1 MEEKKLIEELKHYY
15 EIDRN
20 NCNMTSED
28 WIEELAKCMA
38 NPDKYK
44 IQFFQELIEYKKL
57 MNN

>member
-1 MEEKKLIEELKHYY
+1 
-15 EIDRN
+15 
-20 NCNMTSED
+20 MTSED